1 MLGHLIS
8 YFPRIWSSVTGFRKP
23 ELVVCKKNLGPQEVK
38 THHHCNQ
45 SNTDFFKNGKSCTTL
60 SSNFKRLI
68 SKGTEHAGYIYT
80 WFLMFWKMP
89 VFLNPVTVKHI
100 EILGRVFNYIYGGW
114 GVNLFVSWKAE
125 DKWQGRVPTIEVMQK
140 CPTLSF
146 SKLFFKTIG
155 RKNTSSAQSKPLFNR
170 NQLCLNC
177 INT

>member
-8 YFPRIWSSVTGFRKP
+8 YFPRIWSSVTGFRR
-23 ELVVCKKNLGPQEVK
+23 KKLGPQEVK

-114 GVNLFVSWKAE
+114 GVNLFFSWKAE

-140 CPTLSF
+140 WVFRTYF
-146 SKLFFKTIG
+146 SKLLAG
-155 RKNTSSAQSKPLFNR
+155 KNTSSAQSKPLFNR